1 MNERETYIHV
11 DLANRPEQDG
21 VTGIIVVR
29 EPGAVLGAREW
40 TGLTV
45 HTLAGELAQL
55 VRDFQPAEIRFDV
68 EASVFSVLGDILRR
82 NYGIGT
88 RLRRVTLRDH

>member
-11 DLANRPEQDG
+11 DLVNRPEQDG

-29 EPGAVLGAREW
+29 EPGTVLGAREW
-40 TGLTV
+40 TGMTV

-55 VRDFQPAEIRFDV
+55 IRDFRPAEIRFDV
-68 EASVFSVLGDILRR
+68 EASAFASAGAVLVVEPGAEPAPPQRQQ
-82 NYGIGT
+82 
-88 RLRRVTLRDH
+88 